1 MTSFTGTWVET
12 QKLSASDGEDGDFF
26 GWSVAV
32 SAATIIVGAPF
43 DDINGKIFQGSA
55 YIFEP

>member
-1 MTSFTGTWVET
+1 M
-12 QKLSASDGEDGDFF
+12 
-26 GWSVAV
+26 SVAV

-43 DDINGKIFQGSA
+43 DDINGKTFQGSA